1 MKCLILKV
9 NGNLFFF
16 SLKCFVPFPV
26 KYKYWIRNVLFSLTK
41 YFQSF
46 LSDGEGRSYFIVQA
60 WRLHITF
67 IKKNFFFREKLFHNR
82 RPYAR
87 WEAMAVLCVRQV
99 GPGSSPKSGPFY
111 YLLFSFGTYFSALFL
126 AISNYAIKGKLL
138 QGQWTPDRNSQ
149 FWWHPR
155 RTELLFQLHN
165 L

>member
-1 MKCLILKV
+1 MKLLLMKCLILKV

-67 IKKNFFFREKLFHNR
+67 IKKNFFFQRKTV
-82 RPYAR
+82 PQQT
-87 WEAMAVLCVRQV
+87 AVCPMRGNGCTLCT
-99 GPGSSPKSGPFY
+99 PGRSR
-111 YLLFSFGTYFSALFL
+111 L
-126 AISNYAIKGKLL
+126 IS
-138 QGQWTPDRNSQ
+138 
-149 FWWHPR
+149 
-155 RTELLFQLHN
+155 
-165 L
+165 